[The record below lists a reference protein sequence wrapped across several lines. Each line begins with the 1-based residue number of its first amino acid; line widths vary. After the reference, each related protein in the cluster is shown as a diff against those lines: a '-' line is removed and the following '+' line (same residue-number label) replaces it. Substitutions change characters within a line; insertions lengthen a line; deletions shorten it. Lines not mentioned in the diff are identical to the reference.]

1 MLVQG
6 APLFL
11 VLGAAGI
18 AAAIAV
24 FRASAGWKGKNKE
37 ELDREVEKYTK

>member
-11 VLGAAGI
+11 VLGAVGI
-18 AAAIAV
+18 AAAIVV

-37 ELDREVEKYTK
+37 ELDRQVGKYTK